1 MDFYVTSHLSN
12 RALRADIRISDL
24 GESRSIAVMLS
35 RIGEYDARKLF
46 VEDGYPSMRAY
57 CMRELRYSEPEAA
70 KRIYAARTAR
80 KLPVLFMALADGRLN
95 LSGLVMLAR
104 HLTLGNVGELLEA
117 ARGKTNEEIAQLIA
131 QRFPRP
137 DLPERLVSI
146 ALPGVA
152 AEGSQHSVRNAA
164 ARLGATPP
172 CPTPAPEHSVR
183 NADARLGATPPCP
196 APATEPSV
204 RNADARFG
212 TAPPCP
218 APAAEHSV
226 RNAVGTPP
234 PPASSQDSPGNPP
247 PPARGRMTPLSPG
260 RFGFQFT
267 GDQET
272 HDEYEKFRE
281 RMSHEIPSGEMAL
294 VFKAALKIA
303 NAQLEKRKFAAT
315 DRPGRSRGSASPRCI
330 PAAVKRAVAERDQG
344 RCAFVSESGRR
355 CGSRSM
361 LEYDHIEAVARGG
374 TATVDNVRLL
384 CKAHNQHAAERAFG
398 VEFMSDKRAEALSR
412 ARARCSARNAVAP
425 SLVKHSIDSAR
436 KTSQTY

>member
-12 RALRADIRISDL
+12 QALRTDIRRSEL

-46 VEDGYPSMRAY
+46 AEDGYPSMRAY
-57 CMRELRYSEPEAA
+57 CMGELRYSEPEAS
-70 KRIYAARTAR
+70 KRLYAARTAR
-80 KLPVLFMALADGRLN
+80 KLPVLFIALADGWLN

-117 ARGKTNEEIAQLIA
+117 ASHKTNEEIAQLIA
-131 QRFPRP
+131 ERFPRP

-146 ALPGVA
+146 APPRVTA
-152 AEGSQHSVRNAA
+152 ADAQR
-164 ARLGATPP
+164 
-172 CPTPAPEHSVR
+172 SVR
-183 NADARLGATPPCP
+183 NADPLICAASPCP
-196 APATEPSV
+196 APATEHSV
-204 RNADARFG
+204 RNAGALFG
-212 TAPPCP
+212 TSSPSL
-218 APAAEHSV
+218 APATEHSV
-226 RNAVGTPP
+226 RNAVGTPLP
-234 PPASSQDSPGNPP
+234 QAPTEDSPGNPP
-247 PPARGRMTPLSPG
+247 PPAPRGRMTPLSPQ

-272 HDEYEKFRE
+272 HEEYEKFRAL
-281 RMSHEIPSGEMAL
+281 MSHEIPSGEMAL

-330 PAAVKRAVAERDQG
+330 PADVKRAVAERDQG
-344 RCAFVSESGRR
+344 KCAFVSESGKR

-361 LEYDHIEAVARGG
+361 LEFDHIEPVGRGG

-384 CKAHNQHAAERAFG
+384 CRAHNQFEAECAFG
-398 VEFMSDKRAEALSR
+398 TEFMDHKRQE
-412 ARARCSARNAVAP
+412 ARASRGAHAGTQMAHMRE
-425 SLVKHSIDSAR
+425 
-436 KTSQTY
+436 